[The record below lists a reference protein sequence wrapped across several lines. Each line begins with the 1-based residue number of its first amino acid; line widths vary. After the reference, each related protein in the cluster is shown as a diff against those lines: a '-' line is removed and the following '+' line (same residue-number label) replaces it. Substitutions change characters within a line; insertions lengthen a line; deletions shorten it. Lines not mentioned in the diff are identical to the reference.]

1 MNKAI
6 FIDKDGTLIEDIPFN
21 VDTNKIK
28 LMPYVEELKKLQDR
42 GYLIIVISNQTGV
55 AKDLFSENDL
65 IPIKDKLALF
75 LKEKNI
81 ILSDFY
87 YCPHDINGKIKKY
100 RIRCNDHKPHPGM
113 LLKAAK
119 KHNIDL
125 SSSWMIGDSLDDMQ
139 AGKNAGCNSIM
150 ISKPSKTPILAVK
163 NLKEAV
169 KYILK
174 HE

>member
-75 LKEKNI
+75 LKE
-81 ILSDFY
+81 
-87 YCPHDINGKIKKY
+87 
-100 RIRCNDHKPHPGM
+100 
-113 LLKAAK
+113 
-119 KHNIDL
+119 
-125 SSSWMIGDSLDDMQ
+125 
-139 AGKNAGCNSIM
+139 
-150 ISKPSKTPILAVK
+150 
-163 NLKEAV
+163 
-169 KYILK
+169 
-174 HE
+174 